1 MGLKETVGY
10 VAAAYIVV
18 FVLVLT
24 YFAIMAVRVRRV
36 ERELAQLLREHSG
49 ERQEPAGD
57 SEGAVV

>member
-36 ERELAQLLREHSG
+36 ERELAQLLREHSSQ
-49 ERQEPAGD
+49 RQG
-57 SEGAVV
+57 SEGEA